1 MSFTR
6 LSILIPAYNE
16 EGTIRELLA
25 RVQSADT
32 GTLEKEIIVID
43 NNSNDKTGAYARSIA
58 GVRVVEEKKPG
69 KGAALKRGIQEATG
83 DIVLFQDA
91 DLEYDPNDYRDV
103 LTPLLEGTGDIVLGV
118 RIEERHEHP
127 FIYWFGLLGN
137 TVITLTTNILY
148 RNNAREY
155 EGCYKALS
163 TELAR
168 SVDIKTNNFDF
179 DNELVCKLLKRGK
192 KTIDVPIHYYPRDYS
207 EGKKINWRHGFMILW
222 TVIKYRFRD

>member
-43 NNSNDKTGAYARSIA
+43 NNSEDNTGAYARSIA
-58 GVRVVEEKKPG
+58 GVRVVEQKTPG

-148 RNNAREY
+148 LNNAGEY